1 MNMNHTR
8 NTSWTSAQLAM
19 RWNTHPTSVLRI
31 MKRFGFSGAKF
42 GKAKQAGRRFSDREV
57 RVVEKLIG
65 VNHE

>member
-1 MNMNHTR
+1 MKKSTER
-8 NTSWTSAQLAM
+8 LLTAGAIAP
-19 RWNTHPTSVLRI
+19 RWHCHPTSVLRI

-57 RVVEKLIG
+57 KIVEKLIG